1 MEQFVRAVERVEA
14 RDRESIMRTKTG
26 EADGELSLSARNVKV
41 VGERAVFGPTLC
53 QDAVLMMM
61 LWASRTAGTGSSC
74 LVCCG
79 VGTSL

>member
-1 MEQFVRAVERVEA
+1 MEQFVRAVERVET
-14 RDRESIMRTKTG
+14 RDRESIMRTKTV

-61 LWASRTAGTGSSC
+61 SFTGGSC
-74 LVCCG
+74 KGKGEGRLCWM
-79 VGTSL
+79 TRS